1 MTSLRSSFSRLSV
14 SPNDQSNTK
23 CITPSSTS
31 KEAGNFTSPN
41 ARPQF
46 DFDLCPD
53 PSSENQEQSRD
64 LYDGDYVDEDLISRP
79 LDAFEVYKAQAH
91 SPARTPTGPSG
102 LPLLITLGGLGARPN
117 ARRGSLP
124 VEDLAPPQPV
134 RCLYTLLT
142 RILEN
147 INTVCIVMRH

>member
-1 MTSLRSSFSRLSV
+1 MTSLRSSFTRLSV
-14 SPNDQSNTK
+14 SPKDLSNTK
-23 CITPSSTS
+23 SITPGSTS
-31 KEAGNFTSPN
+31 NEAGNFKNPK

-53 PSSENQEQSRD
+53 HSSENQEQSRD
-64 LYDGDYVDEDLISRP
+64 LYANDDGDNEDEDIVARP

-102 LPLLITLGGLGARPN
+102 LPLLMTLAGLGARPN

-124 VEDLAPPQPV
+124 AEDLAPPQPV
-134 RCLYTLLT
+134 SS
-142 RILEN
+142 
-147 INTVCIVMRH
+147 